1 MTKNEIGAELC
12 YVSSNAKA
20 ILSISAGLEQ
30 EYDPYMVIAVEVLA
44 EDILRILRR
53 IDDGI
58 MED

>member
-12 YVSSNAKA
+12 YVSSNEKA